1 LTGKPENAILF
12 PVEVQE
18 AILER
23 RSVRQFSDR
32 PVEARILREAL
43 QAAIWAPTAANAQPW
58 ALICVTDPEAVR
70 RIRAVSPGIFWD
82 PQAVVCVCSD
92 QRKAGRFKAGPVLAR
107 FDCAMAAQNL
117 MLRAF
122 SLGLG
127 SCVIRS
133 ANLEAVRLLLQAPE
147 HIQPELLIILGYPA
161 GRPQAPPRDPGVIHW
176 QKYGNRE
183 ADDGRT

>member
-1 LTGKPENAILF
+1 LTGKRKNAIIF
-12 PVEVQE
+12 PVEVE
-18 AILER
+18 RAILER

-32 PVEARILREAL
+32 PVEARALREVL

-58 ALICVTDPEAVR
+58 AFICVTDPAAVH
-70 RIRAVSPGIFWD
+70 RIRTVSPGMFWD

-133 ANLEAVRLLLQAPE
+133 TNLEALRLILQAPE
-147 HIQPELLIILGYPA
+147 HIQPELLVILGYPD
-161 GRPQAPPRDPGVIHW
+161 GQPQAPPRDPGVIHW
-176 QKYGNRE
+176 QRYGGQE
-183 ADDGRT
+183 DSDE

>member
-1 LTGKPENAILF
+1 VLK
-12 PVEVQE
+12 
-18 AILER
+18 
-23 RSVRQFSDR
+23 
-32 PVEARILREAL
+32 
-43 QAAIWAPTAANAQPW
+43 AAIWAPTAGGAQPW
-58 ALICVTDPEAVR
+58 AFVCITDREALR
-70 RIRAVSPGIFWD
+70 RIRTVSPGMFPD

-133 ANLEAVRLLLQAPE
+133 TNLEALRLILQAPE
-147 HIQPELLIILGYPA
+147 HIQPELLVILGYPD
-161 GRPQAPPRDPGVIHW
+161 GRVQAPPRDTGVIHW

-183 ADDGRT
+183 DSDG